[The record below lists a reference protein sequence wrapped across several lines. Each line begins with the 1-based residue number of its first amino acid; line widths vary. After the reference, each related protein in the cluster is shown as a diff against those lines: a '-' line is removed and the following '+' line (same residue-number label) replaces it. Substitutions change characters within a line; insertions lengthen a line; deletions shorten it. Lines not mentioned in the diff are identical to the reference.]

1 MGPAIHGER
10 AEQIDKSMQ
19 RHIRQSQH
27 GSDLSGVKHNQRL
40 SDPAI
45 AASAHALLHSIVS
58 QTVKPAADNLVLY
71 PSTSSHQVMPVSR
84 GEHLACFMWMQSM
97 VRDIAQRLVCT
108 CFFCLVL
115 LFVL

>member
-27 GSDLSGVKHNQRL
+27 GSDLSGVQHHHRL
-40 SDPAI
+40 SVPTI
-45 AASAHALLHSIVS
+45 AASAHALLHSIGS
-58 QTVKPAADNLVLY
+58 QTVKPAADNMVLY
-71 PSTSSHQVMPVSR
+71 PSTSSHQVMPVTR

-97 VRDIAQRLVCT
+97 VRDTAQR
-108 CFFCLVL
+108 
-115 LFVL
+115 

>member
-27 GSDLSGVKHNQRL
+27 GSDLSGVQHHHRL
-40 SDPAI
+40 SVPTI
-45 AASAHALLHSIVS
+45 AASAHALLHSKGS
-58 QTVKPAADNLVLY
+58 QTVKPAANNKELY
-71 PSTSSHQVMPVSR
+71 PSTTSHQVMPVTR

-97 VRDIAQRLVCT
+97 VRDTAQRLVCT